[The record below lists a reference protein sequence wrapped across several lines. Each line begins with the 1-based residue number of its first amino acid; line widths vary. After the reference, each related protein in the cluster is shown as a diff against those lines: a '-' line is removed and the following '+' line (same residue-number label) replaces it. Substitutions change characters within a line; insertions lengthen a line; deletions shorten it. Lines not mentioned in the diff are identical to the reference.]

1 MRATLTRYLYLT
13 AGSLCVLLGLI
24 GVVLPLLPTTPF
36 LLVAAFCFSR
46 SSERLHRYLLEH
58 RLFGHLIKDWETYG
72 VIPFKVKCLSTSMML
87 VMVSYPLLFK
97 AFHWGLKAMVVVTVV
112 GAMVYIWSRPSSA
125 IGRTGE
131 LTSPNAPTEQ

>member
-97 AFHWGLKAMVVVTVV
+97 TFHWGLKAMVVVTVV

-125 IGRTGE
+125 TGRTEE
-131 LTSPNAPTEQ
+131 LASNAPTEQ